1 MLKRFSPGEHGLR
14 EDPEGEFVRIEDAA
28 RHFQWHAFNRV
39 LFWIHAREER
49 FFSRGLLHREL
60 IDMRPTPMDEIE
72 GITKAS
78 ALVTEE

>member
-1 MLKRFSPGEHGLR
+1 MLKRYREGAQGL
-14 EDPEGEFVRIEDAA
+14 EPHPQGEFVRIDEAA

-49 FFSRGLLHREL
+49 VFSRGLLHREL
-60 IDMRPTPMDEIE
+60 IDMRPAPLEEFE

>member
-1 MLKRFSPGEHGLR
+1 MLKRYREGAKGL
-14 EDPEGEFVRIEDAA
+14 EPHPQGEFVRIDDAA

-60 IDMRPTPMDEIE
+60 IDMRPVPMDEIE

-78 ALVTEE
+78 VLVTEE

>member
-1 MLKRFSPGEHGLR
+1 MLKRFSPGEHGLQ
-14 EDPEGEFVRIEDAA
+14 EDPEGDFVRIDDAA

-60 IDMRPTPMDEIE
+60 IDMRPAPLEEADVSPEVPVL
-72 GITKAS
+72 AS
-78 ALVTEE
+78 ED